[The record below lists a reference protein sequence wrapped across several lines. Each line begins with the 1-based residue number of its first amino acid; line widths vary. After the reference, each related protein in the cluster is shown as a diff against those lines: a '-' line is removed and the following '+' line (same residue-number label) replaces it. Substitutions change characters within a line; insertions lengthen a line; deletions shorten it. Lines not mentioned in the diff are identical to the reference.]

1 MQNKDL
7 QLLVEKAIPS
17 SVSITRIINN
27 MLPITDD
34 HLKEQSKYLT
44 LEHVK
49 NGAAGYAKY
58 ALEYPLKDRIVCTDL
73 SRKKGK
79 YKDSD
84 GNILS
89 DAEMSKITKRIFSSI
104 KERNNELIDEYVELL
119 KNKLD
124 EFNFSS
130 NNELDEGE
138 TISFSMQ
145 TDIIVDYITKSY
157 AQKRESGEMIDGLKP
172 ELFQQFVKELSAGS
186 YCSIIV

>member
-1 MQNKDL
+1 
-7 QLLVEKAIPS
+7 
-17 SVSITRIINN
+17 

-34 HLKEQSKYLT
+34 YLKEQAKYLN

-58 ALEYPLKDRIVCTDL
+58 ALEYPLKDRIVYTDL

-84 GNILS
+84 P
-89 DAEMSKITKRIFSSI
+89 EMSKITKRLFSAI
-104 KERNNELIDEYVELL
+104 KKRNNELIDEYVELL
-119 KNKLD
+119 KKKLA

-157 AQKRESGEMIDGLKP
+157 AQKRESGEIIEGLKP
-172 ELFQQFVKELSAGS
+172 ELFQQFVKELSIS
-186 YCSIIV
+186 R

>member
-1 MQNKDL
+1 
-7 QLLVEKAIPS
+7 
-17 SVSITRIINN
+17 

-34 HLKEQSKYLT
+34 YLKEQAKYLT

-84 GNILS
+84 P
-89 DAEMSKITKRIFSSI
+89 EMSKITKMIFSSI

-119 KNKLD
+119 KKKLS

-157 AQKRESGEMIDGLKP
+157 AQKRESGEIIEDLKP
-172 ELFQQFVKELSAGS
+172 ELFQQFVKELS
-186 YCSIIV
+186 INR